1 MRQTFRYRGLNR
13 FKLIIILIGAD
24 TSYWIKFF
32 TDCGIP
38 PSEST
43 NYAITF
49 TDNRIQ
55 KDMLMDLTKEYL
67 SEMGIQILGDVI
79 AILKHA
85 KTVHSQVQYIFT
97 ILTDHYVC
105 NLAVLT

>member
-1 MRQTFRYRGLNR
+1 MIGKFDFEYHITVFSD
-13 FKLIIILIGAD
+13 FFCTGAD

-32 TDCGIP
+32 TECGIP

-67 SEMGIQILGDVI
+67 TEMGISILGDVI

-85 KTVHSQVQYIFT
+85 KAVHSQVNFT
-97 ILTDHYVC
+97 Y
-105 NLAVLT
+105 